1 MFVIYETKII
11 RKFTDY
17 NTRQMKENID
27 INYLMDLLDYYG
39 IQSDLSNNTIEN
51 LYRLVEKY
59 NNSDSEI
66 SEIVSKINVLDI
78 LECLE

>member
-39 IQSDLSNNTIEN
+39 IQSDLSNSTIEN
-51 LYRLVEKY
+51 LYGLVEKY

>member
-27 INYLMDLLDYYG
+27 INYLMDLLDYYD
-39 IQSDLSNNTIEN
+39 IQSDLSNNTIEK
-51 LYRLVEKY
+51 LYGLVEKC
-59 NNSDSEI
+59 NNSDGEI
-66 SEIVSKINVLDI
+66 NEIVSKISVLDI

>member
-27 INYLMDLLDYYG
+27 INYLMDLLDYYD
-39 IQSDLSNNTIEN
+39 IQSDLSNNTIEK
-51 LYRLVEKY
+51 LYGLVEKC
-59 NNSDSEI
+59 NNSDDEI
-66 SEIVSKINVLDI
+66 DEIVSKISVLDI

>member
-51 LYRLVEKY
+51 LYGLVEKY

>member
-27 INYLMDLLDYYG
+27 INYLMDLLDYYD
-39 IQSDLSNNTIEN
+39 IQSDLSNNTIEK
-51 LYRLVEKY
+51 LYGLVEKC
-59 NNSDSEI
+59 NNSDDEI
-66 SEIVSKINVLDI
+66 NEIVSKISVLDI